1 MAEIKPGF
9 AARVL
14 SVVRRIPAGRVAT
27 YGDVARLAGAPRAA
41 RAVGSV
47 MRKCR
52 DPRVPC
58 HRVIAAGGGLGGYG
72 PPSRGALRGA
82 GAFLHV
88 KRDLLRAEGLDVA
101 QTRVRRFADVRWPA
115 PSGVEGPAP
124 SRVEGPGN
132 PGSPRRRLTLQKT

>member
-1 MAEIKPGF
+1 MRSDFP
-9 AARVL
+9 ARVL
-14 SVVRRIPAGRVAT
+14 SIVRRIPAGRVTT

-41 RAVGSV
+41 RAVGTV

-72 PPSRGALRGA
+72 
-82 GAFLHV
+82 AFLHV
-88 KRDLLRAEGLDVA
+88 KRDLLRAEGLEVGR
-101 QTRVRRFADVRWPA
+101 TRVRRFAEVRWP
-115 PSGVEGPAP
+115 GP
-124 SRVEGPGN
+124 RKVKEPGN